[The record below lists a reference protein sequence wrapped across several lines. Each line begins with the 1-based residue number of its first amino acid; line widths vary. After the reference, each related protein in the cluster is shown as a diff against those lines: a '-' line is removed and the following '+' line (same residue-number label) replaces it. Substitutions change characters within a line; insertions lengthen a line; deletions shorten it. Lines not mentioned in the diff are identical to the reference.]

1 LGLRRTRQAGNRSQG
16 DLFEPFTGASPER
29 GKHAPLRRLGLG
41 LAQAASRDLDEEV
54 AEEGALEDLLD
65 PAYAVVP
72 RTTELAVQRGQ
83 KL

>member
-1 LGLRRTRQAGNRSQG
+1 LSHSPEHPRSAGNTRLSG
-16 DLFEPFTGASPER
+16 GWGWGWPKRLR
-29 GKHAPLRRLGLG
+29 G
-41 LAQAASRDLDEEV
+41 SFEEV